1 MRMPPLDREKLS
13 GAQRAAFDELI
24 AGPRKGVKGP
34 FIALLRSPELLA
46 RLQKVGEFLRFD
58 TSLPARVSEFATLI
72 VARAYS
78 QQFEWFTHV
87 PLALKAGTTQAAIDA
102 LRQGKRPE
110 AMDADEDLVHAFTTE
125 VLRNHGVTDTTY
137 RRAVERFGEH
147 GVVELTS
154 LIGYFALVSLV
165 LNVAQIPE
173 EPNAAIAR
181 LEALPRSAALCE
193 ISMLD
198 RADVTA
204 RPSRSD

>member
-1 MRMPPLDREKLS
+1 MRMPPLNRETMS
-13 GAQRAAFDELI
+13 AAQRAAADELI

-58 TSLPARVSEFATLI
+58 SSLPARVTEFATLI

-87 PLALKAGTTQAAIDA
+87 PLAMKAGTTQATVDA
-102 LRQGKRPE
+102 LREGLRPE
-110 AMDADEDLVHAFTTE
+110 AMDADEDVVHAFTTE
-125 VLRNHGVTDTTY
+125 LLRDHGVTDATY
-137 RRAVERFGEH
+137 RRAVERLGEP

-181 LEALPRSAALCE
+181 LETL
-193 ISMLD
+193 
-198 RADVTA
+198 
-204 RPSRSD
+204 SR

>member
-1 MRMPPLDREKLS
+1 MRMPPLNRETMS
-13 GAQRAAFDELI
+13 AAQRAAADELI

-58 TSLPARVSEFATLI
+58 SSLPARVTEFATLI

-87 PLALKAGTTQAAIDA
+87 PLALKAGTTQATVDA
-102 LRQGKRPE
+102 LREGLRPE
-110 AMDADEDLVHAFTTE
+110 AMDADEDVVHAFTTE
-125 VLRNHGVTDTTY
+125 LLRDHGVTDATY
-137 RRAVERFGEH
+137 RRAVERLGEP

-181 LEALPRSAALCE
+181 LETL
-193 ISMLD
+193 
-198 RADVTA
+198 
-204 RPSRSD
+204 SR